1 MNAFRKWRYGN
12 WFIPVVSG
20 LLILVSFGVEKLFG
34 GSWNVT
40 VGPQWWIDAGEHAHG
55 SGHVFTLANAFM
67 LAAAIVAGYGIVVKA
82 VRALLVKFISIDLLV
97 SIAAIGATL
106 IGNFWEAAAVTF
118 LFAIG
123 HALEAGTMNKTRAAL
138 AELVA
143 VAPDVAVVMRD
154 GEQVEIAAHQVRMGE
169 IVLVKN
175 GAKVPVDGQVV
186 SGTGAIDEASITGE
200 SIPVE

>member
-82 VRALLVKFISIDLLV
+82 RNLLVDPRFGVKRKDSSWRTLLTPPTLCCAPRV
-97 SIAAIGATL
+97 S
-106 IGNFWEAAAVTF
+106 
-118 LFAIG
+118 
-123 HALEAGTMNKTRAAL
+123 RARRA
-138 AELVA
+138 
-143 VAPDVAVVMRD
+143 
-154 GEQVEIAAHQVRMGE
+154 
-169 IVLVKN
+169 
-175 GAKVPVDGQVV
+175 
-186 SGTGAIDEASITGE
+186 
-200 SIPVE
+200 